1 MIVNWNGKQLLQRC
15 LETLKITDYACSE
28 VVVVDNGSTDSSV
41 EMIKNK
47 FASIHTIANA
57 KNLGYPRAVNQG
69 ILYALEHQ
77 ADYVLVMNN
86 DMEFVHRDWLSK
98 LLELAEV
105 NTTFGIIGPKLL
117 SKDGKSTATA
127 WLFRRPFTYVAITP
141 DQSDRVL
148 EADYVQGSAL
158 LIRREVIE
166 RIGFFDEAYYPTLI
180 DDIDYCVRAKKA
192 GFKVV
197 QYTGASLIHLG
208 SVSLSKV
215 GYFAYLR
222 MLYTNLMR
230 FRLLYYRG
238 VDIVPSLMEMILM
251 CLFRRVDN
259 RKPLGTR
266 NLAFQTLPGA
276 HFYYFAR
283 AAMVNLR
290 HLRSIV
296 WRRVNDSF
304 YVPASGPSVRASDA
318 GSTEDPP
325 AASAQTTGKTHAQ
338 MHGETGR
345 RDAIHSEISPEPLRS
360 GISWKSSVVLDQ
372 RLSVAY

>member
-1 MIVNWNGKQLLQRC
+1 MTK
-15 LETLKITDYACSE
+15 YACSE

-41 EMIKNK
+41 KMIKNR
-47 FASIHTIANA
+47 FASIHMIANA

-69 ILYALEHQ
+69 MLYALERQ

-86 DMEFVHRDWLSK
+86 DMEFTDGHWLSK
-98 LLELAEV
+98 LIELAEE

-141 DQSDRVL
+141 DQSDRIL

-158 LIRREVIE
+158 LIRREVIQ

-180 DDIDYCVRAKKA
+180 DDIDYCVRAKRA

-197 QYTGASLIHLG
+197 QHTGASLIHVG
-208 SVSLSKV
+208 SVSLSRV

-230 FRLLYYRG
+230 FRWLYYRG
-238 VDIVPSLMEMILM
+238 VDIVPSLMEMMFM

-259 RKPLGTR
+259 RKPFSTR

-276 HFYYFAR
+276 HFRYFVS
-283 AAMVNLR
+283 AAIVNLR
-290 HLRSIV
+290 NLRSIV
-296 WRRVNDSF
+296 WRRVNDSL
-304 YVPASGPSVRASDA
+304 YVSTSGPSVGD
-318 GSTEDPP
+318 
-325 AASAQTTGKTHAQ
+325 
-338 MHGETGR
+338 
-345 RDAIHSEISPEPLRS
+345 
-360 GISWKSSVVLDQ
+360 
-372 RLSVAY
+372 

>member
-1 MIVNWNGKQLLQRC
+1 VIVNWNGKQLLQRC
-15 LETLKITDYACSE
+15 LESLKITEYACLE

-41 EMIKNK
+41 ELIKDR

-69 ILYALEHQ
+69 MLYALEHQ

-86 DMEFVHRDWLSK
+86 DMEFIHGDWLSK
-98 LLELAEV
+98 LVELADE
-105 NTTFGIIGPKLL
+105 NTTFAIIGPKLL
-117 SKDGKSTATA
+117 SEDGRSTATA
-127 WLFRRPFTYVAITP
+127 WLFRQPFSYIAI
-141 DQSDRVL
+141 QSDQEERIL

-158 LIRREVIE
+158 LIRTEVIQ

-180 DDIDYCVRAKKA
+180 DDIDYCMRAKKV

-197 QYTGASLIHLG
+197 QYTGSSLIHLG

-215 GYFAYLR
+215 GYFAYLG

-238 VDIVPSLMEMILM
+238 VHIVPSLMEMMFM

-259 RKPLGTR
+259 TKPLGIR

-283 AAMVNLR
+283 AVRANLK

-296 WRRVNDSF
+296 WRRIHDSF
-304 YVPASGPSVRASDA
+304 YVGTSALSVFA
-318 GSTEDPP
+318 GDRQSNGDDSARSTQGTD
-325 AASAQTTGKTHAQ
+325 KTHAQ
-338 MHGETGR
+338 IRLGGR
-345 RDAIHSEISPEPLRS
+345 AS
-360 GISWKSSVVLDQ
+360 
-372 RLSVAY
+372 

>member
-1 MIVNWNGKQLLQRC
+1 L
-15 LETLKITDYACSE
+15 E

-41 EMIKNK
+41 RMIKDR

-69 ILYALEHQ
+69 MLYALERQ

-86 DMEFVHRDWLSK
+86 DLEFMHGDWLSK
-98 LLELAEV
+98 LVELAEV

-127 WLFRRPFTYVAITP
+127 WLFRRPFTYIAIKP
-141 DQSDRVL
+141 DQSDRIL

-158 LIRREVIE
+158 LIRRKVIE

-180 DDIDYCVRAKKA
+180 DDIDYCVRAKRA
-192 GFKVV
+192 GFKIV
-197 QYTGASLIHLG
+197 QYTGASLIHVG

-222 MLYTNLMR
+222 MLYANLMR

-238 VDIVPSLMEMILM
+238 EDVVPSIMEMTLM
-251 CLFRRVDN
+251 CLFKRVDN
-259 RKPLGTR
+259 RKPLGSR

-276 HFYYFAR
+276 HFRYFLR
-283 AAMVNLR
+283 AAFVNLR

-296 WRRVNDSF
+296 HRRVNDSD
-304 YVPASGPSVRASDA
+304 YVAASGPICAS
-318 GSTEDPP
+318 
-325 AASAQTTGKTHAQ
+325 
-338 MHGETGR
+338 
-345 RDAIHSEISPEPLRS
+345 
-360 GISWKSSVVLDQ
+360 
-372 RLSVAY
+372 